1 MLLYRGDG
9 LDKLTRKGSFYG
21 ERERKNEEKIRTTER
36 GEGENRKRN
45 EMLRK
50 SNRDFAREF
59 EGMSKGRRGE
69 RS

>member
-1 MLLYRGDG
+1 M
-9 LDKLTRKGSFYG
+9 
-21 ERERKNEEKIRTTER
+21 REKKEKIRTNER

-59 EGMSKGRRGE
+59 EGMSKGRRNREWNKGWNKG
-69 RS
+69 